1 MDVLWEILEL
11 TVAVLLAA
19 HALALVIVNLTSTP
33 TDNEVLAKIYRWIE
47 ILAGFVSQRS
57 KE

>member
-1 MDVLWEILEL
+1 MDMLWEILEL
-11 TVAVLLAA
+11 AVAALLAI

-33 TDNEVLAKIYRWIE
+33 KDNEVLAQIYRWVE
-47 ILAGFVSQRS
+47 IFAGFVSQRS